1 MKKFAAKTA
10 AVLALATATL
20 SGAHATPI
28 HMQDTD
34 IRDFVRWYVE
44 QSVTPLAIHPAVTGT
59 LTVYAPNVPDHQ
71 LDEFFQGVLS
81 SHGYTILPGNPPT
94 VALANQQ
101 RPRAA
106 DTKTPGVFSLPP
118 TPGVFSQSAGLHDP
132 TKVLTLT
139 PPYVPQATHLFSF
152 DNVRA
157 DDIAPLVTSF
167 LTQNAQDGVTPP
179 RVQVLHASN
188 AILAKGPEKQLEQL
202 QQLIP
207 QVDVAHPQ
215 LLIQAVIFETSD
227 GDTFDL
233 GVALG
238 RATGS
243 RIAGGFNTGNLGTS
257 LASSGGTFGI
267 FDGNVLALA
276 INALQRDSRSNV
288 LSTPQILTL
297 SGKRGTIS
305 IGQNVPF
312 VTGRVTGES
321 ANVNSPFQT
330 IERRD
335 VGIRLNVLPVVTASG
350 LVIMDITTSADSLT
364 DSLLASD
371 IITNQRQINTTV
383 QIRSGQTLLL
393 GGLSSQDDRSQVSG
407 VPGLSSLP
415 VAGRLFQNESTSTQR
430 TNLHVLLQATVLP
443 RYDAHQMHQAMAA
456 ASPLL
461 PAQHGVTG
469 WRQQVET
476 IPVTR
481 LAE

>member
-1 MKKFAAKTA
+1 MLKFAVKTA
-10 AVLALATATL
+10 ASFALATCIAT
-20 SGAHATPI
+20 GAHATPI
-28 HMQDTD
+28 QMQDTD

-44 QSVTPLAIHPAVTGT
+44 QTDTPLAIHPTATGT
-59 LTVYAPNVPDHQ
+59 LTVYAPDVPDHQ

-94 VALANQQ
+94 VAPATQAPSTQTQSIAPTDPAAAIANA
-101 RPRAA
+101 P
-106 DTKTPGVFSLPP
+106 
-118 TPGVFSQSAGLHDP
+118 
-132 TKVLTLT
+132 TLT
-139 PPYVPQATHLFSF
+139 PPTEPQATHLFSF

-157 DDIAPLVTSF
+157 DDIAPLITSF
-167 LTQNAQDGVTPP
+167 LTQNAQEGSTLP
-179 RVQVLHASN
+179 RVQVLQASN

-202 QQLIP
+202 QQFIP

-215 LLIQAVIFETSD
+215 LLIQAVIFETTN
-227 GDTFDL
+227 GDTLDL
-233 GVALG
+233 GVSLG
-238 RATGS
+238 RASGS
-243 RIAGGFNTGNLGTS
+243 TVAGGFNTANLGTS
-257 LASSGGTFGI
+257 LAAAGGTFGI
-267 FDGNVLALA
+267 FDGDILAFA
-276 INALQRDSRSNV
+276 INALQRDSSSNV

-321 ANVNSPFQT
+321 ADVTSPFQT

-407 VPGLSSLP
+407 VPGLSSVP

-443 RYDAHQMHQAMAA
+443 RYDATQTAATHDQNGSLTANLVAMN
-456 ASPLL
+456 
-461 PAQHGVTG
+461 
-469 WRQQVET
+469 WRQAVET

>member
-1 MKKFAAKTA
+1 M
-10 AVLALATATL
+10 
-20 SGAHATPI
+20 
-28 HMQDTD
+28 
-34 IRDFVRWYVE
+34 
-44 QSVTPLAIHPAVTGT
+44 
-59 LTVYAPNVPDHQ
+59 
-71 LDEFFQGVLS
+71 
-81 SHGYTILPGNPPT
+81 
-94 VALANQQ
+94 
-101 RPRAA
+101 
-106 DTKTPGVFSLPP
+106 
-118 TPGVFSQSAGLHDP
+118 
-132 TKVLTLT
+132 
-139 PPYVPQATHLFSF
+139 
-152 DNVRA
+152 
-157 DDIAPLVTSF
+157 
-167 LTQNAQDGVTPP
+167 
-179 RVQVLHASN
+179 
-188 AILAKGPEKQLEQL
+188 
-202 QQLIP
+202 
-207 QVDVAHPQ
+207 
-215 LLIQAVIFETSD
+215 IFETTD

-238 RATGS
+238 RTTPTTGS
-243 RIAGGFNTGNLGTS
+243 RVAGGFNTANLGTS

-267 FDGNVLALA
+267 FDGDILAFA

-321 ANVNSPFQT
+321 ADVNSPFQT

-407 VPGLSSLP
+407 VPGLSSVP

-443 RYDAHQMHQAMAA
+443 RYDATQINERIPPA
-456 ASPLL
+456 ASPS
-461 PAQHGVTG
+461 PYAQQGVTG
-469 WRQQVET
+469 WRREVET

>member
-1 MKKFAAKTA
+1 MKKFVANTVAAFA
-10 AVLALATATL
+10 FATL
-20 SGAHATPI
+20 TSTANATPI
-28 HMQDTD
+28 QMQDTD

-44 QSVTPLAIHPAVTGT
+44 QTDTSLAIHPTATGT
-59 LTVYAPNVPDHQ
+59 LTVYAPDVPDHQ

-81 SHGYTILPGNPPT
+81 SHGYTIQPGNPPT
-94 VALANQQ
+94 VAPASQ
-101 RPRAA
+101 RPTASM
-106 DTKTPGVFSLPP
+106 TQQTPGVSLEPTKPAATIANEP
-118 TPGVFSQSAGLHDP
+118 TP
-132 TKVLTLT
+132 T
-139 PPYVPQATHLFSF
+139 PPPAPQATHLFSF

-167 LTQNAQDGVTPP
+167 LTQNAQDGITPP

-202 QQLIP
+202 QGFIP

-215 LLIQAVIFETSD
+215 LLIQAVIFETTD

-243 RIAGGFNTGNLGTS
+243 RIAGGFNTGSLGTS
-257 LASSGGTFGI
+257 LASSGATFGI

-276 INALQRDSRSNV
+276 INALQRDSSSNV

-321 ANVNSPFQT
+321 ADVNSPFQT

-335 VGIRLNVLPVVTASG
+335 IGIRLNVLPVVTASG

-364 DSLLASD
+364 DSVLASD
-371 IITNQRQINTTV
+371 IITNQRHINTTV

-393 GGLSSQDDRSQVSG
+393 GGLSSQNDQQQVSG
-407 VPGLSSLP
+407 VPGLQSVP
-415 VAGRLFQNESTSTQR
+415 VAGRLFQNESNSRQR

-443 RYDAHQMHQAMAA
+443 RYDANQLVTDHNAA
-456 ASPLL
+456 QTVAGLMTTS
-461 PAQHGVTG
+461 
-469 WRQQVET
+469 WRHEVET
-476 IPVTR
+476 LPVTR

>member
-1 MKKFAAKTA
+1 MKKFAANTVA
-10 AVLALATATL
+10 AIALATLT
-20 SGAHATPI
+20 STAHATPI
-28 HMQDTD
+28 QMQDTD

-44 QSVTPLAIHPAVTGT
+44 QTDTPLAIHPTATGT
-59 LTVYAPNVPDHQ
+59 LTVYAPDVPDHQ

-94 VALANQQ
+94 VAPSSQQ
-101 RPRAA
+101 QPTNMAPVQETLDPAA
-106 DTKTPGVFSLPP
+106 AITNAP
-118 TPGVFSQSAGLHDP
+118 
-132 TKVLTLT
+132 TLT
-139 PPYVPQATHLFSF
+139 PPPEPQATHLFAF

-167 LTQNAQDGVTPP
+167 LTQNTQEGTTPP

-202 QQLIP
+202 QGFIP

-215 LLIQAVIFETSD
+215 LLIQAVIFETTD

-238 RATGS
+238 RTTPTTGS
-243 RIAGGFNTGNLGTS
+243 RVAGGFNTANLGTS

-267 FDGNVLALA
+267 FDGDILAFA

-321 ANVNSPFQT
+321 ADVNSPFQT

-407 VPGLSSLP
+407 VPGLSSVP

-443 RYDAHQMHQAMAA
+443 RYDATQINERIPPA
-456 ASPLL
+456 ASPS
-461 PAQHGVTG
+461 PYAQQGVTG
-469 WRQQVET
+469 WRREVET

>member
-1 MKKFAAKTA
+1 MKKFAANTVA
-10 AVLALATATL
+10 AIALATLT
-20 SGAHATPI
+20 STAHATPI
-28 HMQDTD
+28 QMQDTD

-44 QSVTPLAIHPAVTGT
+44 QTDTPLAIHPTATGT

-94 VALANQQ
+94 VAPSSQQ
-101 RPRAA
+101 QPTNTAPVQETLDPAA
-106 DTKTPGVFSLPP
+106 AITNAP
-118 TPGVFSQSAGLHDP
+118 
-132 TKVLTLT
+132 TLT
-139 PPYVPQATHLFSF
+139 PPPEPQATHLFAF

-167 LTQNAQDGVTPP
+167 LTQNTQEGTTPP

-202 QQLIP
+202 QGFIP

-215 LLIQAVIFETSD
+215 LLIQAVIFETTD

-238 RATGS
+238 RTTPTTGS
-243 RIAGGFNTGNLGTS
+243 RVAGGFNTANLGTS

-267 FDGNVLALA
+267 FDGDILAFA

-321 ANVNSPFQT
+321 ADVNSPFQT

-407 VPGLSSLP
+407 VPGLSSVP

-443 RYDAHQMHQAMAA
+443 RYDATQINERIPPA
-456 ASPLL
+456 ASPS
-461 PAQHGVTG
+461 PYAQQGVTG
-469 WRQQVET
+469 WRREVET

>member
-1 MKKFAAKTA
+1 MKKFAANTVA
-10 AVLALATATL
+10 AIALATLT
-20 SGAHATPI
+20 STAHATPI
-28 HMQDTD
+28 QMQDTD

-44 QSVTPLAIHPAVTGT
+44 QTDTPLAIHPTATGT

-94 VALANQQ
+94 VAPSSQQ
-101 RPRAA
+101 QPTNMAPVQETLDPAA
-106 DTKTPGVFSLPP
+106 AITNAP
-118 TPGVFSQSAGLHDP
+118 
-132 TKVLTLT
+132 TLT
-139 PPYVPQATHLFSF
+139 PPPEPQATHLFAF

-167 LTQNAQDGVTPP
+167 LTQNTQEGTTPP

-202 QQLIP
+202 QGFIP

-215 LLIQAVIFETSD
+215 LLIQAVIFETTD

-238 RATGS
+238 RTTPTTGS
-243 RIAGGFNTGNLGTS
+243 RVAGGFNTANLGTS

-267 FDGNVLALA
+267 FDGDILAFA

-321 ANVNSPFQT
+321 ADVNSPFQT

-407 VPGLSSLP
+407 VPGLSSVP

-443 RYDAHQMHQAMAA
+443 RYDATQINERIPPA
-456 ASPLL
+456 ASPS
-461 PAQHGVTG
+461 PYAQQGVKVDPIVKTEN
-469 WRQQVET
+469 VP
-476 IPVTR
+476 I
-481 LAE
+481 

>member
-1 MKKFAAKTA
+1 MLKFAAKTA
-10 AVLALATATL
+10 ATFALATGIAI
-20 SGAHATPI
+20 SAYAAPI
-28 HMQDTD
+28 QMQDTD

-44 QSVTPLAIHPAVTGT
+44 QTDTPLAIHPTATGT
-59 LTVYAPNVPDHQ
+59 LTVYAPDVPDHQ

-94 VALANQQ
+94 VAPASQAPQ
-101 RPRAA
+101 PR
-106 DTKTPGVFSLPP
+106 
-118 TPGVFSQSAGLHDP
+118 GLHDP
-132 TKVLTLT
+132 ADALANVPTLT
-139 PPYVPQATHLFSF
+139 PPEKPQATHLFSF

-157 DDIAPLVTSF
+157 DDVAPLVTNF
-167 LTQNAQDGVTPP
+167 LTQNAQDGTPLA

-188 AILAKGPEKQLEQL
+188 GLLAKGPEKQLSKL
-202 QQLIP
+202 QELLP

-215 LLIQAVIFETSD
+215 LLIQAVIFETTD

-233 GVALG
+233 GVSLG

-243 RIAGGFNTGNLGTS
+243 GVAGGFNTANLGTS

-267 FDGNVLALA
+267 FDGDILAFA

-321 ANVNSPFQT
+321 ADVNSPFQT

-407 VPGLSSLP
+407 VPGLSSVP
-415 VAGRLFQNESTSTQR
+415 IAGRLFQNESTSTQR

-443 RYDAHQMHQAMAA
+443 RYDATQLANIHDQSGSLTANLVAMN
-456 ASPLL
+456 
-461 PAQHGVTG
+461 
-469 WRQQVET
+469 WRQAVET

>member
-1 MKKFAAKTA
+1 MLKFAAKTA
-10 AVLALATATL
+10 ASFALATCIAT
-20 SGAHATPI
+20 SAQATPI
-28 HMQDTD
+28 QMQDTD

-44 QSVTPLAIHPAVTGT
+44 QTDTPLAIHPTATGT
-59 LTVYAPNVPDHQ
+59 LTVYAPDVPDHQ

-94 VALANQQ
+94 VAPASQLATQ
-101 RPRAA
+101 
-106 DTKTPGVFSLPP
+106 KTPDVLSQP
-118 TPGVFSQSAGLHDP
+118 TDSHDP
-132 TKVLTLT
+132 AAAIANAPTLT
-139 PPYVPQATHLFSF
+139 PPPVPQATHLLSF
-152 DNVRA
+152 NNVRA

-167 LTQNAQDGVTPP
+167 LTQNAQEGSTLP

-207 QVDVAHPQ
+207 KFDVAHPQ
-215 LLIQAVIFETSD
+215 LLIQAVIFETTN
-227 GDTFDL
+227 GDTLDL
-233 GVALG
+233 GVSLG

-243 RIAGGFNTGNLGTS
+243 AVAGGFNTANLGTS

-267 FDGNVLALA
+267 FDGDILAFA
-276 INALQRDSRSNV
+276 INALQRDSSSNV

-321 ANVNSPFQT
+321 ADVNSPFQT

-407 VPGLSSLP
+407 VPGLSSVP

-443 RYDAHQMHQAMAA
+443 RYDATQVATTHDQNGSITANFVAMN
-456 ASPLL
+456 
-461 PAQHGVTG
+461 
-469 WRQQVET
+469 WRQAVKT
-476 IPVTR
+476 TPVAR

>member
-10 AVLALATATL
+10 AVIALTTATIT
-20 SGAHATPI
+20 GAYAAPI
-28 HMQDTD
+28 QMQDTD

-44 QSVTPLAIHPAVTGT
+44 QSNTPLAIHPTATGT
-59 LTVYAPNVPDHQ
+59 LTVYAPDVPDHQ

-94 VALANQQ
+94 VAPASQ
-101 RPRAA
+101 RPAA
-106 DTKTPGVFSLPP
+106 SPTQQTPGVLEP
-118 TPGVFSQSAGLHDP
+118 HDP
-132 TKVLTLT
+132 AAAVANAPTLA
-139 PPYVPQATHLFSF
+139 PPPEPQATHLFSF

-167 LTQNAQDGVTPP
+167 LTQNAQEGTTSP

-188 AILAKGPEKQLEQL
+188 AILAKGPEKQLTQL
-202 QQLIP
+202 QAFIP

-215 LLIQAVIFETSD
+215 LLIQAVIFETTD

-233 GVALG
+233 GVSLG
-238 RATGS
+238 RASGS
-243 RIAGGFNTGNLGTS
+243 RVAGGFNTANLGTS

-267 FDGNVLALA
+267 FDGDILAFA

-321 ANVNSPFQT
+321 ADVNSPFQT

-407 VPGLSSLP
+407 VPGLSSVP

-443 RYDAHQMHQAMAA
+443 RYDANQPATQHHQTGSIAANLVAMN
-456 ASPLL
+456 
-461 PAQHGVTG
+461 
-469 WRQQVET
+469 WRQEVET
-476 IPVTR
+476 TPVTR

>member
-1 MKKFAAKTA
+1 MLKFAAKTA
-10 AVLALATATL
+10 ASFALATFITT
-20 SGAHATPI
+20 GAHATPI
-28 HMQDTD
+28 QMQDTD

-44 QSVTPLAIHPAVTGT
+44 QTDTPLAIHPTATGT
-59 LTVYAPNVPDHQ
+59 LTVYAPDVPDHQ

-94 VALANQQ
+94 VAPATQSPSTNTRPLA
-101 RPRAA
+101 
-106 DTKTPGVFSLPP
+106 P
-118 TPGVFSQSAGLHDP
+118 TDP
-132 TKVLTLT
+132 TAAIANAPTLT
-139 PPYVPQATHLFSF
+139 PPPEPQATHLFSF

-157 DDIAPLVTSF
+157 DDIAPMVTSF
-167 LTQNAQDGVTPP
+167 LTQNAQEGSTLP
-179 RVQVLHASN
+179 RVQVLQASN

-202 QQLIP
+202 QQFIP

-215 LLIQAVIFETSD
+215 LLIQAVIFETTN
-227 GDTFDL
+227 GDTLDL
-233 GVALG
+233 GVSLG
-238 RATGS
+238 RASGS
-243 RIAGGFNTGNLGTS
+243 TIAGGFNTANLGTS
-257 LASSGGTFGI
+257 LASAGGTFGI
-267 FDGNVLALA
+267 FDGDILAFA
-276 INALQRDSRSNV
+276 INALQRDSSSNV

-321 ANVNSPFQT
+321 ADVTSPFQT

-407 VPGLSSLP
+407 VPGLSSVP

-443 RYDAHQMHQAMAA
+443 RYDATQTAITHDQNGSLTANLVAMN
-456 ASPLL
+456 
-461 PAQHGVTG
+461 
-469 WRQQVET
+469 WRQAVET

>member
-1 MKKFAAKTA
+1 MLKFVANTA
-10 AVLALATATL
+10 AVIALTTATL
-20 SGAHATPI
+20 TSAYATPI
-28 HMQDTD
+28 QMQDTD

-44 QSVTPLAIHPAVTGT
+44 QTDTPLAIHPTATGT

-71 LDEFFQGVLS
+71 LDEFFQGVLN

-94 VALANQQ
+94 VAPSSQQ
-101 RPRAA
+101 
-106 DTKTPGVFSLPP
+106 PP
-118 TPGVFSQSAGLHDP
+118 TNTAPVQETLDP
-132 TKVLTLT
+132 TAAITNAPTLT
-139 PPYVPQATHLFSF
+139 PPPEPQATHLFAF

-167 LTQNAQDGVTPP
+167 LTQNTQEGTTPP

-188 AILAKGPEKQLEQL
+188 AILAKGPEQQLEQL
-202 QQLIP
+202 QGFIP

-215 LLIQAVIFETSD
+215 LLIQAVIFETTD

-233 GVALG
+233 GVSLG

-243 RIAGGFNTGNLGTS
+243 RVAGGFNTANLGTS

-267 FDGNVLALA
+267 FDGDILAFA

-321 ANVNSPFQT
+321 ADVNSPFQT

-407 VPGLSSLP
+407 VPGLSSVP

-443 RYDAHQMHQAMAA
+443 RYDATQLATQPNPTGSIVENLVAMN
-456 ASPLL
+456 
-461 PAQHGVTG
+461 
-469 WRQQVET
+469 WRQEVET
-476 IPVTR
+476 TPVTR

>member
-1 MKKFAAKTA
+1 MLKFIANTA
-10 AVLALATATL
+10 AALALATL
-20 SGAHATPI
+20 SSTANATPI
-28 HMQDTD
+28 QMQDTD

-44 QSVTPLAIHPAVTGT
+44 QTDTPLAIHPTATGT
-59 LTVYAPNVPDHQ
+59 LTVYAPDVADHQ

-94 VALANQQ
+94 VAPATQQ
-101 RPRAA
+101 
-106 DTKTPGVFSLPP
+106 TPGVLSRS
-118 TPGVFSQSAGLHDP
+118 PGPHDP
-132 TKVLTLT
+132 AAAAVNAPTLT
-139 PPYVPQATHLFSF
+139 PPPEPQATHLFSF
-152 DNVRA
+152 NNVRA
-157 DDIAPLVTSF
+157 NDIAPLVTSF
-167 LTQNAQDGVTPP
+167 LTQNAQDGTTLP

-188 AILAKGPEKQLEQL
+188 AILAKGPEKQLTQL
-202 QQLIP
+202 QELLP

-215 LLIQAVIFETSD
+215 LLIQAVIFETTD

-233 GVALG
+233 GVSLG

-243 RIAGGFNTGNLGTS
+243 RIVGGFNTDNLGTS

-267 FDGNVLALA
+267 FDGDILAFA
-276 INALQRDSRSNV
+276 INALQRDSSSNV

-297 SGKRGTIS
+297 SGKRGAIS

-321 ANVNSPFQT
+321 ADVNSPFQT

-407 VPGLSSLP
+407 VPGLASVP
-415 VAGRLFQNESTSTQR
+415 VAGRLFQNESTSIQR

-443 RYDAHQMHQAMAA
+443 RYDATQVATPNDQSGSITANLVAMN
-456 ASPLL
+456 
-461 PAQHGVTG
+461 
-469 WRQQVET
+469 WRQAVET

>member
-1 MKKFAAKTA
+1 MLKFAAKTA
-10 AVLALATATL
+10 ASFALATFITT
-20 SGAHATPI
+20 GAHASPI

-34 IRDFVRWYVE
+34 IREFVRWYVD
-44 QSVTPLAIHPAVTGT
+44 QTATPLAIHPTATGT
-59 LTVYAPNVPDHQ
+59 LTVYAPDVPDHQ
-71 LDEFFQGVLS
+71 LEEFFQGVLS

-94 VALANQQ
+94 VAPASQSPSQSATQQ
-101 RPRAA
+101 
-106 DTKTPGVFSLPP
+106 TPGVLS
-118 TPGVFSQSAGLHDP
+118 TPGAHDP
-132 TKVLTLT
+132 AAAIANAPTLT
-139 PPYVPQATHLFSF
+139 PPPDPQATHLFSF

-157 DDIAPLVTSF
+157 DDIAPLITSF
-167 LTQNAQDGVTPP
+167 LTQNAQEGSTLP

-202 QQLIP
+202 QQFIP

-215 LLIQAVIFETSD
+215 LLIQAVIFETTD

-233 GVALG
+233 GVSLG

-243 RIAGGFNTGNLGTS
+243 GVAGGFNTANLGTS

-267 FDGNVLALA
+267 FDGNILAFA
-276 INALQRDSRSNV
+276 INALQRDSSSNV

-321 ANVNSPFQT
+321 ADVNSPFQT

-364 DSLLASD
+364 DSVLASD

-393 GGLSSQDDRSQVSG
+393 GGLSSQNDQQQVMG
-407 VPGLSSLP
+407 VPGLQSVPL
-415 VAGRLFQNESTSTQR
+415 AGRLFQNESNSRQR

-443 RYDAHQMHQAMAA
+443 RYDAKQPVARPNAA
-456 ASPLL
+456 NTVAGLTTTS
-461 PAQHGVTG
+461 
-469 WRQQVET
+469 WRHEVET

>member
-1 MKKFAAKTA
+1 MLKFAVKTA
-10 AVLALATATL
+10 ASFALATCIAT
-20 SGAHATPI
+20 GAHATPI
-28 HMQDTD
+28 QMQDTD

-44 QSVTPLAIHPAVTGT
+44 QTDTPLAIHPTTTGT
-59 LTVYAPNVPDHQ
+59 LTVYAPDVPDHQ

-94 VALANQQ
+94 VAPATQAPNTQTQPITPTDPAAAIANA
-101 RPRAA
+101 P
-106 DTKTPGVFSLPP
+106 
-118 TPGVFSQSAGLHDP
+118 
-132 TKVLTLT
+132 TLT
-139 PPYVPQATHLFSF
+139 PPPEPQATHLFSF

-157 DDIAPLVTSF
+157 DDIAPLITSF
-167 LTQNAQDGVTPP
+167 LTQNAQEGSTLP
-179 RVQVLHASN
+179 RVQVLQASN

-202 QQLIP
+202 QQFIP

-215 LLIQAVIFETSD
+215 LLIQAVIFETTN
-227 GDTFDL
+227 GDTLDL
-233 GVALG
+233 GVSLG
-238 RATGS
+238 RASGAT
-243 RIAGGFNTGNLGTS
+243 IAGGFNTAKLGTS
-257 LASSGGTFGI
+257 LAAAGGTFGI
-267 FDGNVLALA
+267 FDGDILAFA
-276 INALQRDSRSNV
+276 INALQRDSSSNV

-321 ANVNSPFQT
+321 ADVTSPFQT

-407 VPGLSSLP
+407 VPGLSSVP

-443 RYDAHQMHQAMAA
+443 RYDATQNAATHDQNGSLTANLVAMN
-456 ASPLL
+456 
-461 PAQHGVTG
+461 
-469 WRQQVET
+469 WRQAVET

>member
-1 MKKFAAKTA
+1 MLKFAAKTVA
-10 AVLALATATL
+10 SFALATVIAT
-20 SGAHATPI
+20 GAQATPI
-28 HMQDTD
+28 QMQDTD
-34 IRDFVRWYVE
+34 IRDFVRWYVD
-44 QSVTPLAIHPAVTGT
+44 QSGSPLAIHPTATGT
-59 LTVYAPNVPDHQ
+59 LTVYAPDVPEHQ
-71 LDEFFQGVLS
+71 LDDFFRGVLR

-94 VALANQQ
+94 VTPASQTA
-101 RPRAA
+101 PP
-106 DTKTPGVFSLPP
+106 KTPGVL
-118 TPGVFSQSAGLHDP
+118 SQPKEPHDP
-132 TKVLTLT
+132 AAAIASAPTLT
-139 PPYVPQATHLFSF
+139 PPPEPQATHLFAF
-152 DNVRA
+152 NNVRA
-157 DDIAPLVTSF
+157 DDIAPLVTTF
-167 LTQNAQDGVTPP
+167 LTQNAQDGGSAPP

-188 AILAKGPEKQLEQL
+188 ALLAKGPEKQLEQL
-202 QQLIP
+202 QQLLP

-215 LLIQAVIFETSD
+215 LLIQAVIFETTD

-233 GVALG
+233 GVSLG
-238 RATGS
+238 RTTGS
-243 RIAGGFNTGNLGTS
+243 RVAGGFNTASLGTS

-267 FDGNVLALA
+267 FDGDVLAFA
-276 INALQRDSRSNV
+276 INALQRDSSSNV

-321 ANVNSPFQT
+321 ADVNSPFQT

-335 VGIRLNVLPVVTASG
+335 IGIRLNVLPVVTASG

-364 DSLLASD
+364 DSLIASD

-393 GGLSSQDDRSQVSG
+393 GGLSSQDDRTQVSG
-407 VPGLSSLP
+407 VPGLSRVP

-443 RYDAHQMHQAMAA
+443 RYDATQLANTHEQNGSITANVVAMN
-456 ASPLL
+456 
-461 PAQHGVTG
+461 
-469 WRQQVET
+469 WRQAVET

>member
-1 MKKFAAKTA
+1 VAPSSQQQPTNMAPVQETLDPAA
-10 AVLALATATL
+10 
-20 SGAHATPI
+20 
-28 HMQDTD
+28 
-34 IRDFVRWYVE
+34 
-44 QSVTPLAIHPAVTGT
+44 AITN
-59 LTVYAPNVPDHQ
+59 AP
-71 LDEFFQGVLS
+71 
-81 SHGYTILPGNPPT
+81 
-94 VALANQQ
+94 
-101 RPRAA
+101 
-106 DTKTPGVFSLPP
+106 
-118 TPGVFSQSAGLHDP
+118 
-132 TKVLTLT
+132 TLT
-139 PPYVPQATHLFSF
+139 PPPEPQATHLFAF

-167 LTQNAQDGVTPP
+167 LTQNTQEGTTPP

-202 QQLIP
+202 QGFIP

-215 LLIQAVIFETSD
+215 LLIQAVIFETTD

-238 RATGS
+238 RTTPTTGS
-243 RIAGGFNTGNLGTS
+243 RVAGGFNTANLGTS

-267 FDGNVLALA
+267 FDGDILAFA

-321 ANVNSPFQT
+321 ADVNSPFQT

-407 VPGLSSLP
+407 VPGLSSVP

-443 RYDAHQMHQAMAA
+443 RYDATQINERIPPA
-456 ASPLL
+456 ASPS
-461 PAQHGVTG
+461 PYAQQGVTG
-469 WRQQVET
+469 WRREVET

>member
-1 MKKFAAKTA
+1 MLKFAAKTA
-10 AVLALATATL
+10 AVIALTTATL
-20 SGAHATPI
+20 TSAYATPI
-28 HMQDTD
+28 QMQDTD

-44 QSVTPLAIHPAVTGT
+44 QTDTPLAIHPTATGT

-71 LDEFFQGVLS
+71 LDEFFQGVLN

-94 VALANQQ
+94 VAPSSQQ
-101 RPRAA
+101 
-106 DTKTPGVFSLPP
+106 PP
-118 TPGVFSQSAGLHDP
+118 TNTAPVQETLDP
-132 TKVLTLT
+132 AAAIANTPTLT
-139 PPYVPQATHLFSF
+139 PPPEPQATHLFAF

-167 LTQNAQDGVTPP
+167 LTQNTQEGTTPP

-202 QQLIP
+202 QGFIP

-215 LLIQAVIFETSD
+215 LLIQAVIFETTD

-238 RATGS
+238 RTTPTTGS
-243 RIAGGFNTGNLGTS
+243 RVAGGFNTANLGTS

-267 FDGNVLALA
+267 FDGDILAFA

-321 ANVNSPFQT
+321 ADVNSPFQT

-364 DSLLASD
+364 DSLMASD

-407 VPGLSSLP
+407 VPGLSSVP

-443 RYDAHQMHQAMAA
+443 RYDATQINERIPPA
-456 ASPLL
+456 ASPS
-461 PAQHGVTG
+461 PYAQQGVTG
-469 WRQQVET
+469 WRREVET

>member
-1 MKKFAAKTA
+1 MKKFAANTVA
-10 AVLALATATL
+10 AIALAMLTST
-20 SGAHATPI
+20 AHATPI
-28 HMQDTD
+28 QMQDTD
-34 IRDFVRWYVE
+34 IREFVRWYVE
-44 QSVTPLAIHPAVTGT
+44 QTNTPLAIHPTATGT

-94 VALANQQ
+94 VAPSSQQ
-101 RPRAA
+101 QPTNMAPVQETLDPAA
-106 DTKTPGVFSLPP
+106 AITNAP
-118 TPGVFSQSAGLHDP
+118 
-132 TKVLTLT
+132 TLT
-139 PPYVPQATHLFSF
+139 PPPEPQATHLFAF

-167 LTQNAQDGVTPP
+167 LTQNTQEGTTPP

-202 QQLIP
+202 QGFIP

-215 LLIQAVIFETSD
+215 LLIQAVIFETTD

-238 RATGS
+238 RTTPTTGS
-243 RIAGGFNTGNLGTS
+243 RVAGGFNTANLGTS

-267 FDGNVLALA
+267 FDGDILAFA

-321 ANVNSPFQT
+321 ADVNSPFQT

-407 VPGLSSLP
+407 VPGLSSVP

-443 RYDAHQMHQAMAA
+443 RYDATQINERIPPA
-456 ASPLL
+456 ASPS
-461 PAQHGVTG
+461 PYAQQGVTG
-469 WRQQVET
+469 WRREVET

>member
-1 MKKFAAKTA
+1 MKKFAANTVA
-10 AVLALATATL
+10 AIALATLT
-20 SGAHATPI
+20 STAHATPI
-28 HMQDTD
+28 QMQDTD

-44 QSVTPLAIHPAVTGT
+44 QTDTPLAIHPTATGT

-94 VALANQQ
+94 VAPSSQQ
-101 RPRAA
+101 QPTNMAPVQETLDPAA
-106 DTKTPGVFSLPP
+106 AITNAP
-118 TPGVFSQSAGLHDP
+118 
-132 TKVLTLT
+132 TLT
-139 PPYVPQATHLFSF
+139 PPPEPQATHLFAF

-167 LTQNAQDGVTPP
+167 LTQNTQEGTTPP

-202 QQLIP
+202 QGFIP

-215 LLIQAVIFETSD
+215 LLIQAVIFETTD

-238 RATGS
+238 RTTPTTGS
-243 RIAGGFNTGNLGTS
+243 RVAGGFNTANLGTS

-267 FDGNVLALA
+267 FDGDILAFA

-321 ANVNSPFQT
+321 ADVNSPFQT

-407 VPGLSSLP
+407 VPGLSSVP

-443 RYDAHQMHQAMAA
+443 RYDATQLATQPNPTGSIAENLVAMN
-456 ASPLL
+456 
-461 PAQHGVTG
+461 
-469 WRQQVET
+469 WRQEVET

>member
-1 MKKFAAKTA
+1 MKKFAANTVVA
-10 AVLALATATL
+10 IALATLT
-20 SGAHATPI
+20 STAHATPI
-28 HMQDTD
+28 QMQDTD

-44 QSVTPLAIHPAVTGT
+44 QTDTPLAIHPTATGT
-59 LTVYAPNVPDHQ
+59 LTVYAPDVPDHQ

-94 VALANQQ
+94 VAPSSQQ
-101 RPRAA
+101 QPTNMAPVQETLDPAA
-106 DTKTPGVFSLPP
+106 AITNAP
-118 TPGVFSQSAGLHDP
+118 
-132 TKVLTLT
+132 TLT
-139 PPYVPQATHLFSF
+139 PPPEPQATHLFAF

-167 LTQNAQDGVTPP
+167 LTQNTQEGTTPP

-202 QQLIP
+202 QGFIP

-215 LLIQAVIFETSD
+215 LLIQAVIFETTD

-238 RATGS
+238 RTTPTTGS
-243 RIAGGFNTGNLGTS
+243 RVAGGFNTANLGTS

-267 FDGNVLALA
+267 FDGDILAFA

-321 ANVNSPFQT
+321 ADVNSPFQT

-407 VPGLSSLP
+407 VPGLSSVP

-443 RYDAHQMHQAMAA
+443 RYDATQINERIPPA
-456 ASPLL
+456 ASPS
-461 PAQHGVTG
+461 PYAQQGVTG
-469 WRQQVET
+469 WRREVET

>member
-1 MKKFAAKTA
+1 MKKFAANTVA
-10 AVLALATATL
+10 AIALATLT
-20 SGAHATPI
+20 STAHATPI
-28 HMQDTD
+28 QMQDTD

-44 QSVTPLAIHPAVTGT
+44 QTDTPLAIHPTATGT
-59 LTVYAPNVPDHQ
+59 LTVYAPDVPDHQ

-94 VALANQQ
+94 VAPSSQQ
-101 RPRAA
+101 QPTNMAPVQETLDPAA
-106 DTKTPGVFSLPP
+106 AITNAP
-118 TPGVFSQSAGLHDP
+118 
-132 TKVLTLT
+132 TLT
-139 PPYVPQATHLFSF
+139 PPPEPQATHLFAF

-167 LTQNAQDGVTPP
+167 LTQNTQEGTTPP

-202 QQLIP
+202 QGFIP

-215 LLIQAVIFETSD
+215 LLIQAVIFETTD

-238 RATGS
+238 RTTPTTGS
-243 RIAGGFNTGNLGTS
+243 RVAGGFNTANLGTS

-267 FDGNVLALA
+267 FDGDILAFA
-276 INALQRDSRSNV
+276 INVLQRDSRSNV

-321 ANVNSPFQT
+321 ADVNSPFQT

-407 VPGLSSLP
+407 VPGLSSVP

-443 RYDAHQMHQAMAA
+443 RYDATQINERIPPA
-456 ASPLL
+456 ASPS
-461 PAQHGVTG
+461 PYAQQGVTG
-469 WRQQVET
+469 WRREVET

>member
-1 MKKFAAKTA
+1 MLKFVAKTVA
-10 AVLALATATL
+10 SFALTTFVTT
-20 SGAHATPI
+20 GAHATPI
-28 HMQDTD
+28 QMQDTD

-44 QSVTPLAIHPAVTGT
+44 QTDTPLAIHPTATGT
-59 LTVYAPNVPDHQ
+59 LTVYAPDVPDHQ

-94 VALANQQ
+94 VAPA
-101 RPRAA
+101 
-106 DTKTPGVFSLPP
+106 
-118 TPGVFSQSAGLHDP
+118 SQAPQSVGLHDP
-132 TKVLTLT
+132 ADALASVPTLT
-139 PPYVPQATHLFSF
+139 QPEKPQATHLFSF

-157 DDIAPLVTSF
+157 DDVAPLVTSF
-167 LTQNAQDGVTPP
+167 LTQNSQDGTTLP

-188 AILAKGPEKQLEQL
+188 GLLAKGPEKQLSKL
-202 QQLIP
+202 QELLP
-207 QVDVAHPQ
+207 EVDVAHPQ
-215 LLIQAVIFETSD
+215 LLIQAVIFETTD

-233 GVALG
+233 GVSLG

-243 RIAGGFNTGNLGTS
+243 GVAGGFNTANLGTS

-267 FDGNVLALA
+267 FDGDILAFA

-321 ANVNSPFQT
+321 ADVNSPFQT

-443 RYDAHQMHQAMAA
+443 RYNATQLANTHDQSGSLTANLMAMN
-456 ASPLL
+456 
-461 PAQHGVTG
+461 
-469 WRQQVET
+469 WRQAVET

>member
-1 MKKFAAKTA
+1 MKKFAANTVA
-10 AVLALATATL
+10 AIALATLT
-20 SGAHATPI
+20 STAHATPI
-28 HMQDTD
+28 QMQDTD

-44 QSVTPLAIHPAVTGT
+44 QTNTPLAIHPTATGT

-94 VALANQQ
+94 VAPSSQQ
-101 RPRAA
+101 QPTNMAPVQETLDPAA
-106 DTKTPGVFSLPP
+106 AITNAP
-118 TPGVFSQSAGLHDP
+118 
-132 TKVLTLT
+132 TLT
-139 PPYVPQATHLFSF
+139 PPPEPQATHLFAF

-167 LTQNAQDGVTPP
+167 LTQNTQEGTTPP

-202 QQLIP
+202 QGFIP

-215 LLIQAVIFETSD
+215 LLIQAVIFETTD

-238 RATGS
+238 RTTPTTGS
-243 RIAGGFNTGNLGTS
+243 RVAGGFNTANLGTS

-267 FDGNVLALA
+267 FDGDILAFA

-321 ANVNSPFQT
+321 ADVNSPFQT

-407 VPGLSSLP
+407 VPGLSSVP

-443 RYDAHQMHQAMAA
+443 RYDATQLATQPNPTGSIAENLVAMN
-456 ASPLL
+456 
-461 PAQHGVTG
+461 
-469 WRQQVET
+469 WRQEVET

>member
-1 MKKFAAKTA
+1 MKKFAANTVA
-10 AVLALATATL
+10 AIALATLT
-20 SGAHATPI
+20 STAHATPI
-28 HMQDTD
+28 QMQDTD

-44 QSVTPLAIHPAVTGT
+44 QTDTPLAIHPTATGT

-94 VALANQQ
+94 VAPSSQQQPTNMAPVQETLDPAAAIANA
-101 RPRAA
+101 P
-106 DTKTPGVFSLPP
+106 
-118 TPGVFSQSAGLHDP
+118 
-132 TKVLTLT
+132 TLT
-139 PPYVPQATHLFSF
+139 PPPEPQATHLFAF

-167 LTQNAQDGVTPP
+167 LTQNTQEGTTPS

-202 QQLIP
+202 QGFIP

-215 LLIQAVIFETSD
+215 LLIQAVIFETTD

-233 GVALG
+233 GVSLG
-238 RATGS
+238 RVTGS
-243 RIAGGFNTGNLGTS
+243 GVAGGFNTANLGTS

-267 FDGNVLALA
+267 FDGDILAFA

-321 ANVNSPFQT
+321 ADVNSPFQT

-407 VPGLSSLP
+407 VPGLSSVP

-443 RYDAHQMHQAMAA
+443 RYDATQLATQPNPTGSIAENLVAMN
-456 ASPLL
+456 
-461 PAQHGVTG
+461 
-469 WRQQVET
+469 WRQEVET

>member
-1 MKKFAAKTA
+1 MKKFAANTLAAIALTTA
-10 AVLALATATL
+10 SLTSAY
-20 SGAHATPI
+20 ATPI
-28 HMQDTD
+28 QMQDTD

-44 QSVTPLAIHPAVTGT
+44 QTNTPLAIHPSTTGT
-59 LTVYAPNVPDHQ
+59 LTVYAPDVPDHQ
-71 LDEFFQGVLS
+71 LEEFFLGVLS

-94 VALANQQ
+94 VAPTQQ
-101 RPRAA
+101 RPS
-106 DTKTPGVFSLPP
+106 TPTASPAPSTP
-118 TPGVFSQSAGLHDP
+118 TANAFANTP
-132 TKVLTLT
+132 VLT
-139 PPYVPQATHLFSF
+139 PRPEPQATHLFQF

-157 DDIAPLVTSF
+157 DDIAPLITTF
-167 LTQNAQDGVTPP
+167 LNQHNQDGTAQP

-188 AILAKGPEKQLEQL
+188 AILARGAEKQLEQL
-202 QQLIP
+202 QGMLP
-207 QVDVAHPQ
+207 QVDVSHPQ
-215 LLIQAVIFETSD
+215 VLIQAVIFETSD

-238 RATGS
+238 RTTPTAGS
-243 RIAGGFNTGNLGTS
+243 RIAGGFNTASLGTS

-267 FDGNVLALA
+267 FDGDVLAFA

-297 SGKRGTIS
+297 SGKRGNIS

-312 VTGRVTGES
+312 VTGRVTGQS
-321 ANVNSPFQT
+321 ADVNSPFQT

-407 VPGLSSLP
+407 VPGLSSVP

-443 RYDAHQMHQAMAA
+443 RYDATQPSSIPTA
-456 ASPLL
+456 ASPLP
-461 PAQHGVTG
+461 PAQRGVAG
-469 WRQQVET
+469 WRQEVET
-476 IPVTR
+476 LPVTR

>member
-1 MKKFAAKTA
+1 MLKFAAKTA
-10 AVLALATATL
+10 ASFALATFITT
-20 SGAHATPI
+20 GAHATPI
-28 HMQDTD
+28 QMQDTD

-44 QSVTPLAIHPAVTGT
+44 QTDTPLAIHPTATGT

-94 VALANQQ
+94 VAPSSQAPMTNPQPTGPYDPAAAIANA
-101 RPRAA
+101 P
-106 DTKTPGVFSLPP
+106 
-118 TPGVFSQSAGLHDP
+118 
-132 TKVLTLT
+132 TLT
-139 PPYVPQATHLFSF
+139 PPPEPQATHLFSF
-152 DNVRA
+152 NNVRA

-167 LTQNAQDGVTPP
+167 LTQNTQDGTTLP

-188 AILAKGPEKQLEQL
+188 AILAKGPEKQLTQL
-202 QQLIP
+202 QELLP

-215 LLIQAVIFETSD
+215 LLIQAVIFETTD

-233 GVALG
+233 GVSLG

-243 RIAGGFNTGNLGTS
+243 RIVGGFNTDNLGTS

-267 FDGNVLALA
+267 FEGNILAFA
-276 INALQRDSRSNV
+276 INALQRDSSSNV

-321 ANVNSPFQT
+321 ADVTSPFQT

-407 VPGLSSLP
+407 VPGLSSVP

-443 RYDAHQMHQAMAA
+443 RYDATQLANTNDQTGSITANFVAMN
-456 ASPLL
+456 
-461 PAQHGVTG
+461 
-469 WRQQVET
+469 WRQAVET

>member
-1 MKKFAAKTA
+1 MLKFAAKTVATFALTTGIATSAYA
-10 AVLALATATL
+10 A
-20 SGAHATPI
+20 PI
-28 HMQDTD
+28 QMQDTD

-44 QSVTPLAIHPAVTGT
+44 QTDTPLAIHPTATGT
-59 LTVYAPNVPDHQ
+59 LTVYAPDVPDHQ

-94 VALANQQ
+94 VAPTSQAPQPVGPHYPANALANV
-101 RPRAA
+101 P
-106 DTKTPGVFSLPP
+106 
-118 TPGVFSQSAGLHDP
+118 
-132 TKVLTLT
+132 TLT
-139 PPYVPQATHLFSF
+139 PPEKPQATHLFSF

-157 DDIAPLVTSF
+157 DDVAPLVTSF
-167 LTQNAQDGVTPP
+167 LTQNNQDGTPLA

-188 AILAKGPEKQLEQL
+188 GILAKGPEKQLSKL
-202 QQLIP
+202 QELLP

-215 LLIQAVIFETSD
+215 LLIQAVIFETTD

-233 GVALG
+233 GVSLG
-238 RATGS
+238 RATAS
-243 RIAGGFNTGNLGTS
+243 RVAGGFNTANLGTS

-267 FDGNVLALA
+267 FDGDILAFA
-276 INALQRDSRSNV
+276 INALQRDSSSNV

-321 ANVNSPFQT
+321 ADVTSPFQT

-407 VPGLSSLP
+407 VPGLSSVP

-443 RYDAHQMHQAMAA
+443 RYDATQTAITHNQSGSITANFVAMN
-456 ASPLL
+456 
-461 PAQHGVTG
+461 
-469 WRQQVET
+469 WRQAVET
-476 IPVTR
+476 IPVAR

>member
-1 MKKFAAKTA
+1 MKKFAANTVA
-10 AVLALATATL
+10 AIALATLT
-20 SGAHATPI
+20 STAHATPI
-28 HMQDTD
+28 QMQDTD

-44 QSVTPLAIHPAVTGT
+44 QTDTPLAIHPTATGT

-94 VALANQQ
+94 VAPSSQQ
-101 RPRAA
+101 QPTNMAPVQETLDPAA
-106 DTKTPGVFSLPP
+106 AITNAP
-118 TPGVFSQSAGLHDP
+118 
-132 TKVLTLT
+132 TLT
-139 PPYVPQATHLFSF
+139 PPPEPQATHLFAF

-167 LTQNAQDGVTPP
+167 LTQNTQEGTTPP

-202 QQLIP
+202 QGFIP

-215 LLIQAVIFETSD
+215 LLIQAVIFETTD

-238 RATGS
+238 RTTPTTGS
-243 RIAGGFNTGNLGTS
+243 RVAGGFNTANLGTS

-267 FDGNVLALA
+267 FDGDILAFA

-321 ANVNSPFQT
+321 ADVNSPFQT

-407 VPGLSSLP
+407 VPGLSSVP

-443 RYDAHQMHQAMAA
+443 RYDATQINERIPPA
-456 ASPLL
+456 ASPS
-461 PAQHGVTG
+461 PYAQQGVTG
-469 WRQQVET
+469 WRREVET

>member
-1 MKKFAAKTA
+1 MKKFVANTVAAF
-10 AVLALATATL
+10 ALATLTSTAN
-20 SGAHATPI
+20 ATPI
-28 HMQDTD
+28 QMQDTD

-44 QSVTPLAIHPAVTGT
+44 QTDTSLAIHPTATGT
-59 LTVYAPNVPDHQ
+59 LTVYAPDVPDHQ

-81 SHGYTILPGNPPT
+81 SHGYTIQPGNPPT
-94 VALANQQ
+94 VVTASQ
-101 RPRAA
+101 RPTASA
-106 DTKTPGVFSLPP
+106 TEKTPGVSVEPADPATIIANAPTLTLPP
-118 TPGVFSQSAGLHDP
+118 
-132 TKVLTLT
+132 
-139 PPYVPQATHLFSF
+139 VPQATHLFSF

-157 DDIAPLVTSF
+157 DDIAPLITSF
-167 LTQNAQDGVTPP
+167 LTQNAQDGITPP

-202 QQLIP
+202 QGFIP

-215 LLIQAVIFETSD
+215 LLIQAVIFETTD

-257 LASSGGTFGI
+257 LASTGATFGI

-276 INALQRDSRSNV
+276 INALQRDSSSNV

-321 ANVNSPFQT
+321 ADVNSPFQT

-335 VGIRLNVLPVVTASG
+335 IGIRLNVLPVVTASG

-364 DSLLASD
+364 DSVLASD

-393 GGLSSQDDRSQVSG
+393 GGLSSQNDQQQVSG
-407 VPGLSSLP
+407 VPGLQSVP
-415 VAGRLFQNESTSTQR
+415 IAGRLFQNESNSRQR

-443 RYDAHQMHQAMAA
+443 RYDVTQPVARLNAA
-456 ASPLL
+456 QTVAGLTTTS
-461 PAQHGVTG
+461 
-469 WRQQVET
+469 WRHEVET
-476 IPVTR
+476 LPVTR

>member
-1 MKKFAAKTA
+1 MKKFAANTVA
-10 AVLALATATL
+10 AIALATLT
-20 SGAHATPI
+20 STAHATPI
-28 HMQDTD
+28 QMQDTD

-44 QSVTPLAIHPAVTGT
+44 QTDTPLAIHPTATGT
-59 LTVYAPNVPDHQ
+59 LTVYAPDVPDHQ

-94 VALANQQ
+94 VAPSSQQ
-101 RPRAA
+101 QPTNMAPVQETLDPAA
-106 DTKTPGVFSLPP
+106 AITNAP
-118 TPGVFSQSAGLHDP
+118 
-132 TKVLTLT
+132 TLT
-139 PPYVPQATHLFSF
+139 PPPEPQATHLFAF

-167 LTQNAQDGVTPP
+167 LTQNTQEGTTPP

-202 QQLIP
+202 QGFIP

-215 LLIQAVIFETSD
+215 LLIQAVIFETTD

-238 RATGS
+238 RTTPTTGS
-243 RIAGGFNTGNLGTS
+243 RVAGGFNTANLGTS

-267 FDGNVLALA
+267 FDGDILAFA

-321 ANVNSPFQT
+321 ADVNSPFQT

-407 VPGLSSLP
+407 VPGLSSVP

-443 RYDAHQMHQAMAA
+443 
-456 ASPLL
+456 
-461 PAQHGVTG
+461 G
-469 WRQQVET
+469 WRREVET

>member
-1 MKKFAAKTA
+1 MLKFVANTFIANTVAGIALTASVAYAA
-10 AVLALATATL
+10 
-20 SGAHATPI
+20 PI
-28 HMQDTD
+28 QMQDTD

-44 QSVTPLAIHPAVTGT
+44 QSNTPLAIHPTATGT
-59 LTVYAPNVPDHQ
+59 LTVYAPDVPDHQ

-94 VALANQQ
+94 VAPVGH
-101 RPRAA
+101 RPTASSQA
-106 DTKTPGVFSLPP
+106 PGVYSPP
-118 TPGVFSQSAGLHDP
+118 PGAHDP
-132 TKVLTLT
+132 AEVFANVPTLT
-139 PPYVPQATHLFSF
+139 PPPEPQATHLFSF
-152 DNVRA
+152 NNVRA

-167 LTQNAQDGVTPP
+167 LTQNAQEGTTLP
-179 RVQVLHASN
+179 RVQVLHSSN
-188 AILAKGPEKQLEQL
+188 AILAKGPEKQLAQL
-202 QQLIP
+202 QALIP

-215 LLIQAVIFETSD
+215 LLIQAVIFETTD

-233 GVALG
+233 GVSLG
-238 RATGS
+238 RSTGS
-243 RIAGGFNTGNLGTS
+243 GVAGGFNTANLGTS

-267 FDGNVLALA
+267 FDGDILALA
-276 INALQRDSRSNV
+276 INALQRDSSTNV

-312 VTGRVTGES
+312 VTGRVTGQS
-321 ANVNSPFQT
+321 ADVNSPFQT

-407 VPGLSSLP
+407 VPGLASVP

-443 RYDAHQMHQAMAA
+443 RYDVTQLAATNEQTGSIAANLVAMN
-456 ASPLL
+456 
-461 PAQHGVTG
+461 
-469 WRQQVET
+469 WRQEVET
-476 IPVTR
+476 TPVTR

>member
-1 MKKFAAKTA
+1 MKTFVANTVAAF
-10 AVLALATATL
+10 ALATLTSTAN
-20 SGAHATPI
+20 ATPI
-28 HMQDTD
+28 QMQDTD

-44 QSVTPLAIHPAVTGT
+44 QTDTSLAIHPTATGT
-59 LTVYAPNVPDHQ
+59 LTVYAPDVPDHQ

-81 SHGYTILPGNPPT
+81 SHGYTIQPGNPPT
-94 VALANQQ
+94 VVPASQ
-101 RPRAA
+101 RPPTSAPE
-106 DTKTPGVFSLPP
+106 KTPGVSVEP
-118 TPGVFSQSAGLHDP
+118 ADP
-132 TKVLTLT
+132 ATVIANAPTLT
-139 PPYVPQATHLFSF
+139 PPPVPQATHLFSF

-157 DDIAPLVTSF
+157 DDIAPLITSF
-167 LTQNAQDGVTPP
+167 LTQNAQGGVTPP

-202 QQLIP
+202 QGFIP

-215 LLIQAVIFETSD
+215 LLIQAVIFETTD

-257 LASSGGTFGI
+257 LASTGATFGI
-267 FDGNVLALA
+267 FDGNVLVLA
-276 INALQRDSRSNV
+276 INALQRDSSSNV

-321 ANVNSPFQT
+321 ADVNSPFQT

-335 VGIRLNVLPVVTASG
+335 IGIRLNVLPVVTASG

-364 DSLLASD
+364 DSVLASD

-393 GGLSSQDDRSQVSG
+393 GGLSSQNDQQQVSG
-407 VPGLSSLP
+407 VPGLQSVP
-415 VAGRLFQNESTSTQR
+415 IAGRLFQNESNSRQR

-443 RYDAHQMHQAMAA
+443 RYDVTQPVARPNAA
-456 ASPLL
+456 QTVAGLTTTS
-461 PAQHGVTG
+461 
-469 WRQQVET
+469 WRHEVET
-476 IPVTR
+476 LPVTR